1 MFGMEN
7 PNLEETHPINL
18 SPETETNKNL
28 EQTQAQRAAQKA
40 AQRAAQPTVKPAQ
53 PEIPPSES
61 ASESGYANTTL
72 VTVKAAASNPPPA
85 QPTSEPA
92 ADANLEGTMPV
103 TLKAGDAQ
111 LEPPEPP
118 APPSAPPPAR
128 RPGAARPG
136 GRKGLPWFFFP
147 ILGLAV
153 LTAILILSGFGGYAA
168 GIGER
173 KTAEKTQVSQVL
185 QEQYQLALQDIQDNQ
200 YNRARQRFEYII
212 GLDPNYPGVTD
223 KLAEVLLEISTTATP
238 TLLPQP
244 TISPTSDGRDS
255 QQQFDQAQQDL
266 AASDWT
272 KALDDLLKLR
282 KADPA
287 FRTVEI
293 DGMIFLALRNS
304 GRDKILKQAD
314 LEGGIYDLTLAEKFG
329 PLDSEA
335 QGLLS
340 WSSLYITGASFW
352 DIDWEQVVNYFS
364 QVAPQ
369 LPNLTDGSG
378 MTANE
383 RLRLGLF
390 EYGNSL
396 ANKGQYCKAVK
407 AYQDSIAIAPDPKV
421 QSAGELAAKGC
432 SGEEQPQPGAT
443 QKPGKKPKSTPQP

>member
-7 PNLEETHPINL
+7 PNVEETRPINL
-18 SPETETNKNL
+18 SPETETNPNL
-28 EQTQAQRAAQKA
+28 EQTQAH
-40 AQRAAQPTVKPAQ
+40 RAAQPADKQVQ
-53 PEIPPSES
+53 PEPIQSEPTT
-61 ASESGYANTTL
+61 ESGYENTSL
-72 VTVKAAASNPPPA
+72 VTVKAAAANPPPA
-85 QPTSEPA
+85 QPTPEPPA
-92 ADANLEGTMPV
+92 EGDLEATMPV
-103 TLKAGDAQ
+103 TLNASAVPTGQ
-111 LEPPEPP
+111 PPVIP
-118 APPSAPPPAR
+118 PPPAR
-128 RPGAARPG
+128 RAAVKPG
-136 GRKGLPWFFFP
+136 GRQGLPWFFFP
-147 ILGLAV
+147 LLGIV
-153 LTAILILSGFGGYAA
+153 ILIGILLLSGFGGYAA

-173 KTAEKTQVSQVL
+173 KNAEKTQVSQVL
-185 QEQYQLALQDIQDNQ
+185 QEQYQLALQDIQEGQ

-212 GLDPNYPGVTD
+212 KLDPSYPGVTD

-238 TLLPQP
+238 TMLPQP
-244 TISPTSDGRDS
+244 TVSPTSDGRDN
-255 QQQFDQAQQDL
+255 QQQFDQARQDL

-272 KALDDLLKLR
+272 QALDDLLKLR

-352 DIDWEQVVNYFS
+352 DIDWEQVVSYFS

-369 LPNLTDGSG
+369 LPNLRDGSG

-407 AYQDSIAIAPDPKV
+407 AYQDSLAIAPDAKV

-432 SGEEQPQPGAT
+432 SGADQPQPDAT
-443 QKPGKKPKSTPQP
+443 QKPGKKPKVTPQS